1 MSILPTSS
9 FYQQGDNVFTYDQ
22 LVDGVNQR
30 EIVVQNYYAND
41 YFDFAINMVKAVV
54 SNIDVDLIDYRNTT
68 APSVLKSVECGKHT
82 HTVDTLLS
90 AICDSKSSIGIYSS
104 GSEGVP
110 KLVYQTVH
118 YLKQAVRVDDQ
129 YTGSVWGF
137 TVNPSHLSGIQVCLQ
152 ALCNKAALVDLYKL
166 SRSEM
171 LEQIS
176 SKDVTHLSATPT
188 FYRMLSPYDFT
199 LPKVQVVTLNGEK
212 STAKLIADVSAV
224 FPKAKIKNIYGT
236 TEAGSLMSS
245 SSTTFEIPSRIRA
258 KVQIQEGQLYLHGS
272 LVSKSIESDE
282 WYATGDLVEV
292 VKAEPLTINFV
303 SRKSRILNVGGQN
316 VSPQEVEDVLIDH
329 PLVKD
334 ARVYGRSHKLLGNLI
349 SAEVQPLGE
358 VKEKELI
365 DHCRQYLARY
375 KVPRMIKLVD
385 KIAIG
390 NTGKKQG

>member
-1 MSILPTSS
+1 MSTLTNSN

-22 LVDGVNQR
+22 LVDSVNQR
-30 EIVVQNYYAND
+30 EVVVQNYYAKD
-41 YFDFAINMVKAVV
+41 YFDFAVNMVKAVV
-54 SNIDVDLIDYRNTT
+54 NNIDVDLLDYRNTS
-68 APSVLKSVECGKHT
+68 APSVLKSEECGKHT
-82 HTVDTLLS
+82 HTVDSLLS
-90 AICDSKSSIGIYSS
+90 AIGNSKSSIGIYSS

-118 YLKQAVRVDDQ
+118 YLMQAVRIDDQ

-152 ALCNKAALVDLYKL
+152 ALCNRAALVDLYKL

-171 LEQIS
+171 IEQIRN
-176 SKDVTHLSATPT
+176 KEVTHLSATPT

-212 STAKLIADVSAV
+212 STTKLIVDLRAV

-258 KVQIQEGQLYLHGS
+258 KVQIQEGQLYLHRS
-272 LVSKSIESDE
+272 LVSKSIQTDE

-292 VKAEPLTINFV
+292 VSTDPLTIDFS

-316 VSPQEVEDVLIDH
+316 VSPQEVEDVLTEH
-329 PLVKD
+329 PNVKD
-334 ARVYGRSHKLLGNLI
+334 ARVYGRKHKLLGNLI
-349 SAEVQPLGE
+349 SAEVQALGD
-358 VKEKELI
+358 VSEKELI
-365 DHCRQYLARY
+365 DYCRQHLASY
-375 KVPRMIKLVD
+375 KVPRMVKLVD
-385 KIAIG
+385 EIAIG
-390 NTGKKQG
+390 NTGKKQV